1 MELLRDV
8 FLAGLAYYAVCFLHA
23 FGHTD
28 SFVCMWC
35 LLVQAHRGQVFFGF
49 VFLLKMAQM
58 ICLWMI
64 SQELLIWLSLC
75 ARDYRNMTE
84 KILLMCVIYISV

>member
-8 FLAGLAYYAVCFLHA
+8 FLAGLAYFAVCFPCA
-23 FGHTD
+23 FGHAD

-35 LLVQAHRGQVFFGF
+35 LLVRARRGQVFFGF
-49 VFLLKMAQM
+49 VFLLKMVQL

-64 SQELLIWLSLC
+64 SQELLIWLSLY

-84 KILLMCVIYISV
+84 KILLMCLIYVSV